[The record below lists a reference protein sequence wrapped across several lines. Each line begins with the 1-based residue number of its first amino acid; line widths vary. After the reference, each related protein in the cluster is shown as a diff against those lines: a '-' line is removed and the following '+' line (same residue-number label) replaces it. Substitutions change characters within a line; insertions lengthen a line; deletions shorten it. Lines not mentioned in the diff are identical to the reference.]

1 MGIRTYKAGHEVE
14 QPFYTNRNN
23 HVHQNQ
29 VNFIIAESLFWE
41 KNIKALKKLMMKPI
55 TTVKKI
61 VKMAL
66 KPN

>member
-1 MGIRTYKAGHEVE
+1 MGIITYKAVE
-14 QPFYTNRNN
+14 QPFYTNRTVRTNFA
-23 HVHQNQ
+23 HQNQ

-61 VKMAL
+61 VKMAM